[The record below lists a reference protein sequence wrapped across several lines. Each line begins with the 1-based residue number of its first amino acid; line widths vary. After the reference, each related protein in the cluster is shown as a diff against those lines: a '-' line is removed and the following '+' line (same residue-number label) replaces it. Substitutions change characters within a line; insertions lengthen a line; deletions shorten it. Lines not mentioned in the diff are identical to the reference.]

1 MAKLTFS
8 VEELLE
14 IVISNGLLPQQIA
27 RVHVKGEGIHFV
39 IRTSSFIL
47 PFIPASLRYL
57 SFDGDK
63 AIFEL
68 TIVSS
73 HANKAVGWLNE
84 LIKVKMP
91 DYMKLEYPNVSVEI
105 NRLIEEKNITGVKV
119 KDMSF
124 EDGEF
129 SIITGNS

>member
-14 IVISNGLLPQQIA
+14 VAISNGLLPSEIA
-27 RVHVKGEGIHFV
+27 RVRIKGERIHFV

-47 PFIPASLRYL
+47 PFIPASLRYV
-57 SFDGDK
+57 SFDCDN
-63 AIFEL
+63 AVFEL

-73 HANKAVGWLNE
+73 HASKAVGWLNE
-84 LIKVKMP
+84 LIKLKMP
-91 DYMKLEYPNVSVEI
+91 DYMKLEYPNVSLEI
-105 NRLIEEKNITGVKV
+105 NRLIKEKNIKGIRV
-119 KDMSF
+119 KDVSF

-129 SIITGNS
+129 SVLTGNS

>member
-1 MAKLTFS
+1 MAQLTFNI
-8 VEELLE
+8 EELLE
-14 IVISNGLLPQQIA
+14 AAISNGLLPSEIA
-27 RVHVKGEGIHFV
+27 RVRIKGERIHFV

-57 SFDGDK
+57 SFDGND
-63 AIFEL
+63 AVFEL

-73 HANKAVGWLNE
+73 HASKAIGWLNE
-84 LIKVKMP
+84 LIKLKTP

-105 NRLIEEKNITGVKV
+105 NRLIEEKNIKGVRV
-119 KDMSF
+119 KDVSF
-124 EDGEF
+124 KDGEF

>member
-1 MAKLTFS
+1 MAQLTFNI
-8 VEELLE
+8 EELLE
-14 IVISNGLLPQQIA
+14 AAISNGLLPSEIA
-27 RVHVKGEGIHFV
+27 RVRIKGERIHFV

-57 SFDGDK
+57 SFDGDN

-73 HANKAVGWLNE
+73 HASKAIGWLNE
-84 LIKVKMP
+84 LIKLKMP

-105 NRLIEEKNITGVKV
+105 NRLIEEKNIKGVRV
-119 KDMSF
+119 KDVSF
-124 EDGEF
+124 KDGEF

>member
-1 MAKLTFS
+1 MAQLTFNI
-8 VEELLE
+8 EELLE
-14 IVISNGLLPQQIA
+14 AAISNGLLPSEIA
-27 RVHVKGEGIHFV
+27 RVRIKGERIHFV

-57 SFDGDK
+57 SFDGDN
-63 AIFEL
+63 AVFEL

-84 LIKVKMP
+84 LIKLKIP

-105 NRLIEEKNITGVKV
+105 NRLIEEKNVKGVRV
-119 KDMSF
+119 KDVSF
-124 EDGEF
+124 KDGEF
-129 SIITGNS
+129 SIITGDS